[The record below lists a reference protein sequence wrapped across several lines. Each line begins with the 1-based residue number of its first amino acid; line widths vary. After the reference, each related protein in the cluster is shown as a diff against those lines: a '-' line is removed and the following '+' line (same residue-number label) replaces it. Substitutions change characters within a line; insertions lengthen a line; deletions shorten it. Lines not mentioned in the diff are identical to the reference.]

1 MIVHHTGLDVG
12 STTIKIVVTDAAGAA
27 QFSLYQRH
35 FSEVRKTI
43 VEVLL
48 AAAEKFQGEAT
59 TLAVAGSGGISA
71 AQWIGAEF
79 VQEVV
84 AGAEAIRRYLP
95 NTDVA
100 IELGGEDA
108 KLTFFNSGI
117 DQRMNETCA
126 GGTGAFIDQMASFLR
141 TDPPGLNELA
151 AKAKGVYPI
160 AARCGVFA
168 KTDILPLLNEG
179 AARED
184 IAASIF
190 QAVVDQTIGGLACG
204 RSIRGQVAFLGGP
217 LFFLP
222 ELRKRFITTLKLKD
236 DEAVCP
242 DEAQVYVALGAALTS
257 RKYAPVSFDE
267 WAERARKLAA
277 ADMPPEIDPL
287 PPLFEDINALNEFRA
302 RHASTRLPRADWP
315 ETGGI
320 FVGLDA
326 GSTTTKL
333 VALDNEGRLL
343 HSFYSHNR
351 GNPLKS
357 VLRALTELYEVMPRR
372 LTVYR
377 SGATGYGEGLIRSAL
392 GVDVGEVETV
402 AHYKAAAFFEPE
414 VSFIVDIGGQDI
426 KCLSIKNGVIDRL
439 MLNEACSSGCGSFLE
454 TFARTLGLDA
464 AAFSQ
469 AALTAARP
477 VDLGSRCT
485 VFMNSKVKQAQKEGA
500 PVGDI
505 SAGLSYS
512 VVRNALYKVIRISR
526 PEDLGGRVVAQGGA
540 FFNDAVL
547 RAFELSIGREVV
559 RPDIAGLM
567 GAFGMALL
575 AKEHFHDQPGEST
588 LISPETLP
596 GFGVATKNTRCGK
609 CENRCL
615 LTVNRFSDGRLFI
628 SGNRCERGASTKSN
642 AADKIDA
649 LANRARL
656 GEISAALARI
666 PAIGSLAKSPPA
678 EFNELPNLF
687 KWNLYRLFEVYKP
700 LLPAE
705 ARGVVGIPRVL
716 GLYDNYPFWF
726 TFFTHLG
733 FRVEL
738 SPPSSKDMFN
748 KALDTIPSQTVCY
761 PAKLVHGHVLELV
774 ERRPDFIFL
783 PSMPL
788 DIPAPYATDAR
799 YNCPLVGSY
808 GELIRL
814 NMDVINEKGLPFIAP
829 FIDLTAPAK
838 TARAL
843 TSELAPFRVRP
854 DDVKAALKAA
864 YAELARHRDDIHS
877 AGERA
882 LNYLKKNGGAGVI
895 LAGHPYHIDPE
906 VHHGISDV
914 IASNGLAVLTCD
926 SVDHL
931 APADSKL
938 RMFDQ
943 WIPHSRLYRAALVT
957 ARRENLELVQL
968 NSFGCGLDAITTDQ
982 VREILE
988 DAGKVYTLLKIDEGA
1003 NLGAARIRIRSLLA
1017 AIKERRRSRTANAV
1031 TRTYRYEP
1039 VKITADKVS
1048 EYTILAPQMSPA
1060 HWQFL
1065 APAMAPSGYRLEILP
1080 KVSREAIEE
1089 GLRHVNN
1096 DACYPALISI
1106 GQLLHALKTGGYDLS
1121 RTAVMMS
1128 QTGGGCRATNYVG
1141 FLRRAL
1147 EECDMGHV
1155 PVWPFSLAQSKSS
1168 EGVKVDRAMIKR
1180 ILLALLYGDLL
1191 NRLLLASRPY
1201 ETAPGEAQKLYDRWS
1216 IKAARIVESGDA
1228 KAFRK
1233 DVRAMVE
1240 DFAALNLKP
1249 ADRPKVGILGEIL
1262 INFHPEA
1269 NNHAIEV
1276 VEAEGGQAVL
1286 PELTDFFMYCL
1297 YDDVFRADTLAGSRM
1312 RKWVSLWL
1320 IHMIERARK
1329 PMRKA
1334 LAKHPRFGCLQTFK
1348 ELKKAGE
1355 GILSLGN
1362 QYGEGWYLAADMA
1375 MMIEKGI
1382 PNILCLQPFG
1392 CLPNHITGKGVV
1404 KELKRRYPRAN
1415 LVAVDYDPGTSEVN
1429 QLNRIK
1435 LMMSVALDAE
1445 ENQRAPERPQGPPM
1459 FPKNG
1464 TSSGLTP
1471 PSFKNNRPGPTSQQ
1485 QPDAPLFSAAAA
1497 AYVSRKF

>member
-1 MIVHHTGLDVG
+1 MVTYHTGLDVG
-12 STTIKIVVTDAAGAA
+12 STTVKIVVIDSEGTIK
-27 QFSLYQRH
+27 FSLYQRH

-43 VEVLL
+43 FDGIL
-48 AAAEKFQGEAT
+48 AAAEIFPNEFT
-59 TLAVAGSGGISA
+59 TLAVTGSGGISA
-71 AQWIGAEF
+71 AQWICAEF

-84 AGAEAIRRYLP
+84 AGAEAVRCYLP
-95 NTDVA
+95 KTDVA

-108 KLTFFNSGI
+108 KLTFFDSGI

-141 TDPPGLNELA
+141 TDPNGLNELA
-151 AKAKGVYPI
+151 AKAQTVYPI

-179 AARED
+179 VAQED
-184 IAASIF
+184 IAVSIF

-204 RSIRGQVAFLGGP
+204 RSIRGQVVFLGGP

-222 ELRKRFITTLKLKD
+222 QLRQRFITTLKLEKH
-236 DEAVCP
+236 EALCP
-242 DEAQVYVALGAALTS
+242 DNAQVYVALGAALSS
-257 RKYAPVSFDE
+257 RRYGGALFAQ
-267 WAERARKLAA
+267 WAGRAKELAKA
-277 ADMPPEIDPL
+277 QMNPEIDHL
-287 PPLFEDINALNEFRA
+287 PPLFEDLTALNCFRE
-302 RHASTRLPRADWP
+302 RHDSKRLTRAEWP
-315 ETGGI
+315 MSGGV

-333 VALDNEGRLL
+333 VVLDQKAQLI
-343 HSFYSHNR
+343 HSFYGHNR

-357 VLRALTELYEVMPRR
+357 ATLALTEMYELMPRH
-372 LTVYR
+372 LTILRTGV
-377 SGATGYGEGLIRSAL
+377 TGYGEGLIRAAL

-464 AAFSQ
+464 RSFAQ
-469 AALTAARP
+469 AALSAGQP

-500 PVGDI
+500 PIGDI

-526 PEDLGGRVVAQGGA
+526 PEDLGAKVVVQGGT

-575 AKEHFHDQPGEST
+575 AQEHWADSGGQSSLIKADALST
-588 LISPETLP
+588 
-596 GFGVATKNTRCGK
+596 FGVTSRTSRCRK

-628 SGNRCERGASTKSN
+628 SGNRCERGATAKSS

-649 LANRARL
+649 LAGRAHL
-656 GEISAALARI
+656 GEISPTLAKI
-666 PAIGSLAKSPPA
+666 PAIGSLAKSPPT
-678 EFNELPNLF
+678 EFSELPNLF
-687 KWNLYRLFEVYKP
+687 KWNLYRLFEVYRP
-700 LLPAE
+700 WLPAE
-705 ARGVVGIPRVL
+705 ARGVVGIPRAL

-726 TFFTHLG
+726 TFFHTLG

-738 SPPSSKDMFN
+738 SPPSTKEMFN
-748 KALDTIPSQTVCY
+748 KALETVPSQTVCY
-761 PAKLVHGHVLELV
+761 PAKLVHGHVLELI
-774 ERRPDFIFL
+774 ERRPDFIFFA
-783 PSMPL
+783 SIPL
-788 DIPAPYATDAR
+788 DMPASYDTDAR

-814 NMDVINEKGLPFIAP
+814 NMDVLGESGIPFISP
-829 FIDLTAPAK
+829 FLDLTAPHK
-838 TARAL
+838 VARQLAG
-843 TSELAPFRVRP
+843 ELAPFKVRP
-854 DDVKAALKAA
+854 NDIKAALKAA
-864 YAELARHRDDIHS
+864 YKELARYRQDIHS

-882 LNYLKKNGGAGVI
+882 LSYLKKNGGTGVI
-895 LAGHPYHIDPE
+895 LAGHPYHLDPE

-931 APADSKL
+931 APADYKL

-943 WIPHSRLYRAALVT
+943 WIPHSRLYRAALV
-957 ARRENLELVQL
+957 AAGRENLELVQL

-982 VREILE
+982 VGDILE

-1003 NLGAARIRIRSLLA
+1003 NLWAARIRIRSLLA
-1017 AIKERRRSRTANAV
+1017 AIKERRRNHTANA
-1031 TRTYRYEP
+1031 TDRTYRYQP
-1039 VKITADKVS
+1039 VKITAEMSD
-1048 EYTILAPQMSPA
+1048 YTLLAPQMSPA

-1065 APAMAPSGYRLEILP
+1065 APAMAASGYKLEVLP
-1080 KVSREAIEE
+1080 TVSREAIEE

-1096 DACYPALISI
+1096 DVCYPALISI
-1106 GQLLHALKTGGYDLS
+1106 GQLLQALKSGQYDIN
-1121 RTAVMMS
+1121 RTAVIMS

-1147 EECDMGHV
+1147 DECGLGQV
-1155 PVWPFSLAQSKSS
+1155 PVWPFNLSQKKSDT
-1168 EGVKVDRAMIKR
+1168 EGLKIDRHMIKR
-1180 ILLALLYGDLL
+1180 FLLGLLYGDML
-1191 NRLLLASRPY
+1191 NRLLLATRPY
-1201 ETAPGEAQKLYDRWS
+1201 EKKPHEAQGLYDKWS
-1216 IKAARIVESGDA
+1216 AQGAKVVLLGDM
-1228 KAFRK
+1228 KAFKK
-1233 DVRAMVE
+1233 DIFAMVD
-1240 DFAALNLKP
+1240 DFAALAIHEP
-1249 ADRPKVGILGEIL
+1249 SRPKVAILGEIL

-1269 NNHAIEV
+1269 NNHAIRVIES
-1276 VEAEGGQAVL
+1276 EGGQAVL
-1286 PELTDFFMYCL
+1286 PDLTDFFLYGL
-1297 YDDVFRADTLAGSRM
+1297 YDDVFRADTFSGSRL
-1312 RKWVSLWL
+1312 RKWISLW
-1320 IHMIERARK
+1320 IINRTEAIRQT
-1329 PMRKA
+1329 MRKA
-1334 LAKHPRFGCLQTFK
+1334 LGRHERFGHMNTFAK
-1348 ELKKAGE
+1348 LKQAGE
-1355 GILSLGN
+1355 KILSLGN
-1362 QYGEGWYLAADMA
+1362 QYGEGWYLTADMS
-1375 MMIEKGI
+1375 MMIENGI
-1382 PNILCLQPFG
+1382 SNILCLQPFG
-1392 CLPNHITGKGVV
+1392 CLPNHITGKGMV
-1404 KELKRRYPRAN
+1404 KELKRRYPHAN
-1415 LVAVDYDPGTSEVN
+1415 LAAVDYDPGTSEVN

-1435 LMMSVALDAE
+1435 LMMSVAIDAQ
-1445 ENQRAPERPQGPPM
+1445 NKGGLNLSDPPM
-1459 FPKNG
+1459 FKNLG
-1464 TSSGLTP
+1464 E
-1471 PSFKNNRPGPTSQQ
+1471 KM
-1485 QPDAPLFSAAAA
+1485 
-1497 AYVSRKF
+1497 